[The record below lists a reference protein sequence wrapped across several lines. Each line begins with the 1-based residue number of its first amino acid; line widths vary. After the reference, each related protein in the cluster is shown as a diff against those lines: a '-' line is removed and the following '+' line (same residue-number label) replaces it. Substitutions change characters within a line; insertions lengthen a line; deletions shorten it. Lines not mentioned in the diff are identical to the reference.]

1 MVTCP
6 PAPSEPV
13 VRAWVRLE
21 RAHRAAQGTVEA
33 RLKEAGLPAL
43 AWYDVLLELE
53 RAGASGLRPFE
64 LQKAILFAQY
74 NLSRLVDR
82 LEAAGHVAKQVSEDD
97 GRGQL
102 LTITN
107 SGRAMR
113 RRIWPV
119 YAAAIE
125 EAVGRYLSERDA
137 TALGDLLGKLY
148 AK

>member
-1 MVTCP
+1 MVARP
-6 PAPSEPV
+6 LAPSKPV

-64 LQKAILFAQY
+64 LQKAMLFAQY
-74 NLSRLVDR
+74 NLSRLIDR

-125 EAVGRYLSERDA
+125 EAVGRHLSERDA

>member
-1 MVTCP
+1 MTNPP

-64 LQKAILFAQY
+64 LQKAMLFAQY
-74 NLSRLVDR
+74 NLSRLIDR
-82 LEAAGHVAKQVSEDD
+82 LEGAGLVAKRVSEDD
-97 GRGQL
+97 GRGQR
-102 LTITN
+102 LTITK

-113 RRIWPV
+113 RRTWPV

-125 EAVGRYLSERDA
+125 EAVGQHLTERDA
-137 TALGDLLGKLY
+137 AALADLLGKLY